1 MPPERLQYAE
11 LTESF
16 STKQSFPVGTTVTYV
31 CRPGYMKIPGKSL
44 DRTCGK
50 DLRWSPTEEFCTGDV
65 CLNSCF
71 SSL

>member
-44 DRTCGK
+44 DRTCGE
-50 DLRWSPTEEFCTGDV
+50 DLRWSQTEEFCTGDM